1 MFQSLL
7 EGFATFKVSATIANF
22 QPWVGRALVTLFQ
35 KLCIASEN
43 IVVMYSQTQSGQP
56 LATTSWGKLFILCL
70 AASNNSKDSA
80 YEGVRVSCGPF
91 EKQWISAPCGER
103 LPRTS
108 MSAVHERTNARQWA
122 FKSASRVL
130 PRRQSSPNSWHGK
143 NILQSPLT
151 KYLLFLPNSSLEA
164 AYRIHQG
171 HWRCNI
177 WYNCPM
183 LGKGRFLTLPDQPE
197 TVKP

>member
-1 MFQSLL
+1 MRLGQNTKQYCNKFNKDLKKRGGVFQSLL

-91 EKQWISAPCGER
+91 EKQ
-103 LPRTS
+103 
-108 MSAVHERTNARQWA
+108 
-122 FKSASRVL
+122 
-130 PRRQSSPNSWHGK
+130 
-143 NILQSPLT
+143 
-151 KYLLFLPNSSLEA
+151 
-164 AYRIHQG
+164 
-171 HWRCNI
+171 
-177 WYNCPM
+177 
-183 LGKGRFLTLPDQPE
+183 
-197 TVKP
+197 